1 MTADRSLATPAQG
14 PAPDNA
20 PARAGLDRLRARVR
34 AIEGGD
40 RLAGGGIPLG
50 IPAVDRQLPGGGL
63 AAGAL
68 HQLAAADPAAGAATG
83 FAAFLL
89 GRLARC
95 RPGPVLWCV
104 RSPSAVGA
112 IDGGELYGPGLARFG
127 LDPARLVVVRARR
140 DDAVLQ
146 TLEEALRCPGVAAAL
161 GEAARISLTA
171 SRRLQLA
178 AEAGGV
184 PGLLLRPSSA
194 KPGPSAAATAWRI
207 AAAPSRPTGFAAEA
221 GEPGPECWRVE
232 LARCRGGEA
241 GAWLMEWRDETGDL
255 ALSAPLR
262 DRPDRARPAAAPA

>member
-1 MTADRSLATPAQG
+1 MTADRSPV
-14 PAPDNA
+14 PI

-50 IPAVDRQLPGGGL
+50 VPAVDGALPGGGL

-68 HQLAAADPAAGAATG
+68 HQLAAGDPAAGAATG

-89 GRLARC
+89 GRLARS
-95 RPGPVLWCV
+95 RAGPVLWCV
-104 RSPSAVGA
+104 RPSSAVGA
-112 IDGGELYGPGLARFG
+112 IDGGVLYGPGLARYG
-127 LDPARLVVVRARR
+127 LDPARLAVVRARR
-140 DDAVLQ
+140 DDEVLQ
-146 TLEEALRCPGVAAAL
+146 TLEDCLRCPGVAAAL
-161 GEAARISLTA
+161 GEVARLGLTE
-171 SRRLQLA
+171 SRRLLLA

-184 PGLLLRPSSA
+184 PGLVLRPFSA
-194 KPGPSAAATAWRI
+194 KAGPSAAATAWRI
-207 AAAPSRPTGFAAEA
+207 AAAPSRPAGFAAEA

-232 LARCRGGEA
+232 LARCRGGA
-241 GAWLMEWRDETGDL
+241 PGAWLMEWRDETGDL